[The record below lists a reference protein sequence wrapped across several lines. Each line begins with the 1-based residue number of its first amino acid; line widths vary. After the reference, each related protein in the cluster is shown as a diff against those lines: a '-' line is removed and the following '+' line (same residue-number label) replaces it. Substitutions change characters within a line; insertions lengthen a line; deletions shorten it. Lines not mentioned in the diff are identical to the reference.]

1 MVLVRDIDGTRSGNM
16 DVLVAGATGRLG
28 GPLADRL
35 IERGHQVRA
44 LTRNPGA
51 APADRLRR
59 RGAHVV
65 AGDLDDP
72 PSLRRAAAGADA
84 VFVLSTPHHGTGP
97 AAETRQAITLADA
110 AVAAGAG
117 YLVYASAAGA
127 RQARGVPMLDS
138 KRRVEEHLATL
149 PVPHAVIAPVYFMDN
164 LAYPW
169 NMAVLRAGQWPIPLP
184 PDRTVQ
190 LIPAIDMA
198 RFAALVIEQPGD
210 FAGRRIELAS
220 DEVTGPEAA
229 RILSG
234 ILHRPITH
242 PQAIPA
248 PLAPMAP
255 FFRWLAGAG
264 FHADIQQLRTHHPEI
279 GWHSLRHWAAEHD
292 WATPAP

>member
-1 MVLVRDIDGTRSGNM
+1 M

-35 IERGHQVRA
+35 IERGHRVRA
-44 LTRNPGA
+44 LTRDPSA

-84 VFVLSTPHHGTGP
+84 VFVLSTPHHGNGP

-110 AVAAGAG
+110 AGAAGAG

-138 KRRVEEHLATL
+138 KRRA
-149 PVPHAVIAPVYFMDN
+149 HAVIAPVYFLDN

-169 NMAVLRAGQWPIPLP
+169 NMAVLQAGQWPIPLP

-190 LIPAIDMA
+190 LIPAVDVA
-198 RFAALVIEQPGD
+198 RFAALVIERPGD
-210 FAGRRIELAS
+210 FAGRRVELAS

-234 ILHRPITH
+234 VLHRPITH
-242 PQAIPA
+242 PRTMPA

-255 FFRWLAGAG
+255 FFQWLAGTG
-264 FHADIQQLRTHHPEI
+264 FHADIQQLRTRYPEI
-279 GWHSLRHWAAEHD
+279 GWHSLRHWASAHD
-292 WATPAP
+292 WADLTSATGPSVIDP

>member
-1 MVLVRDIDGTRSGNM
+1 M

-28 GPLADRL
+28 GPLADML
-35 IERGHQVRA
+35 MERGHRVRA
-44 LTRNPGA
+44 VTRDPEG

-97 AAETRQAITLADA
+97 AAEARQAIALADA

-127 RQARGVPMLDS
+127 RRARGVPMLDS

-164 LAYPW
+164 LDYPW
-169 NMAVLRAGQWPIPLP
+169 NRAVLHAGQWPIPLP

-198 RFAALVIEQPGD
+198 HFTALVIERPGN

-242 PQAIPA
+242 PQAMPG

-255 FFRWLAGAG
+255 FFRWLAGTG
-264 FHADIQQLRTHHPEI
+264 FHADIGQLRTRYQEI

-292 WATPAP
+292 WAIPAP

>member
-1 MVLVRDIDGTRSGNM
+1 M
-16 DVLVAGATGRLG
+16 AGATGRLG
-28 GPLADRL
+28 GPLADSL
-35 IERGHQVRA
+35 IDRGHRVRA
-44 LTRNPGA
+44 LTRDPGSA
-51 APADRLRR
+51 AADRLRR
-59 RGAHVV
+59 RGAHIV

-72 PSLRRAAAGADA
+72 PSLHRAAAGADA

-97 AAETRQAITLADA
+97 AAEARQAISLADA

-127 RQARGVPMLDS
+127 LQARGVPMLDS

-149 PVPHAVIAPVYFMDN
+149 PVPHAVLAPAYFMDN
-164 LAYPW
+164 LDYPW
-169 NMAVLRAGQWPIPLP
+169 NRTVLRAGQWPIPLP
-184 PDRTVQ
+184 PDRRVQ

-264 FHADIQQLRTHHPEI
+264 FHADIQQLPTHHPEI

-292 WATPAP
+292 WAIPAP

>member
-1 MVLVRDIDGTRSGNM
+1 
-16 DVLVAGATGRLG
+16 
-28 GPLADRL
+28 
-35 IERGHQVRA
+35 
-44 LTRNPGA
+44 
-51 APADRLRR
+51 
-59 RGAHVV
+59 
-65 AGDLDDP
+65 
-72 PSLRRAAAGADA
+72 

-97 AAETRQAITLADA
+97 AAEARQAISLADA
-110 AVAAGAG
+110 AVAVGAG

-127 RQARGVPMLDS
+127 LQARGVPMLDS

-149 PVPHAVIAPVYFMDN
+149 PVPHAVIAPAYFMDN
-164 LAYPW
+164 LDYPW
-169 NMAVLRAGQWPIPLP
+169 NRAVLRAGQWPIPLP

-242 PQAIPA
+242 PQAMPG

-255 FFRWLAGAG
+255 FFRWLAGTG
-264 FHADIQQLRTHHPEI
+264 FHADIQQLRTRHPEI
-279 GWHSLRHWAAEHD
+279 GWHSLRQWATEHD

>member
-1 MVLVRDIDGTRSGNM
+1 M
-16 DVLVAGATGRLG
+16 AGATGRLG
-28 GPLADRL
+28 GPLAGSL
-35 IERGHQVRA
+35 IDRGHRVRA
-44 LTRNPGA
+44 LTRDPGSA
-51 APADRLRR
+51 AAGRLRR
-59 RGAHVV
+59 RGAHIVL
-65 AGDLDDP
+65 GDLDDP
-72 PSLRRAAAGADA
+72 PSLHRAAAGADA

-97 AAETRQAITLADA
+97 AAEARQAISLADA

-127 RQARGVPMLDS
+127 LEARGVPMLDS

-149 PVPHAVIAPVYFMDN
+149 PVPHAVIAPAYFMDN
-164 LAYPW
+164 LDYPW
-169 NMAVLRAGQWPIPLP
+169 NKAVLRAGQWPIPLP
-184 PDRTVQ
+184 PDQTVQ

-242 PQAIPA
+242 PQAMPG

-255 FFRWLAGAG
+255 FFRWLAGTG
-264 FHADIQQLRTHHPEI
+264 FHADIQQLRTRHPEI

-292 WATPAP
+292 WADLKQP

>member
-1 MVLVRDIDGTRSGNM
+1 M

-35 IERGHQVRA
+35 IERGHRVRA
-44 LTRNPGA
+44 LTRDPGA

-59 RGAHVV
+59 RGAQVV

-97 AAETRQAITLADA
+97 AAETRQAVALANA

-127 RQARGVPMLDS
+127 RQARGVPILDS
-138 KRRVEEHLATL
+138 KRQVEEHLATL
-149 PVPHAVIAPVYFMDN
+149 PVPHAVIAPAYFMDN

-169 NMAVLRAGQWPIPLP
+169 NTSVLQAGQWPIPLP
-184 PDRTVQ
+184 PGRPVQ
-190 LIPAIDMA
+190 LIAAVDMA
-198 RFAALVIEQPGD
+198 RFAALVLERPGE
-210 FAGRRIELAS
+210 FAGHRVELAS

-229 RILSG
+229 RILSEV
-234 ILHRPITH
+234 LHRPITH
-242 PQAIPA
+242 PQAIPG

-255 FFRWLAGAG
+255 FFQWLADAG
-264 FHADIQQLRTHHPEI
+264 FHADIGRLRVCYPEI
-279 GWHSLRHWAAEHD
+279 GWHTLRQWAAAWD
-292 WATPAP
+292 WADLAPA

>member
-1 MVLVRDIDGTRSGNM
+1 V

-28 GPLADRL
+28 GPLAGSL
-35 IERGHQVRA
+35 IDRGHRVRA
-44 LTRNPGA
+44 LTRDPGSA
-51 APADRLRR
+51 AAGRLRR
-59 RGAHVV
+59 RGAHIV

-72 PSLRRAAAGADA
+72 PSLHRAAAGADA

-97 AAETRQAITLADA
+97 AAEARQAISLADA

-127 RQARGVPMLDS
+127 LEARGVPMLDS

-149 PVPHAVIAPVYFMDN
+149 PVPHAVIAPAYFMDN
-164 LAYPW
+164 LDYPW
-169 NMAVLRAGQWPIPLP
+169 NRAVLRAGQWPIPLP

-229 RILSG
+229 GILSG

-242 PQAIPA
+242 PQAMPG

-255 FFRWLAGAG
+255 FFRWLAGTG
-264 FHADIQQLRTHHPEI
+264 FHADIQQLRTRHPEI

>member
-1 MVLVRDIDGTRSGNM
+1 MQHAEGKM

-28 GPLADRL
+28 GPLAGSL
-35 IERGHQVRA
+35 IKRGHRVRA

-51 APADRLRR
+51 AAADRLRR
-59 RGAHVV
+59 RGAHIV

-97 AAETRQAITLADA
+97 EAEARQAITLADA

-127 RQARGVPMLDS
+127 GQPSGVPILDS

-149 PVPHAVIAPVYFMDN
+149 ATPHAVIAPAYFMDN

-169 NMAVLRAGQWPIPLP
+169 NSAVLRAGQWPIPLP
-184 PDRTVQ
+184 PERPVQ
-190 LIPAIDMA
+190 LIPAVDVA
-198 RFAALVIEQPGD
+198 RFAALVIERPAD

-220 DEVTGPEAA
+220 DEVTGPRAA
-229 RILSG
+229 RILSRVLG
-234 ILHRPITH
+234 RPIGHSQTV
-242 PQAIPA
+242 PG
-248 PLAPMAP
+248 PLAPMTP
-255 FFRWLAGAG
+255 FFLWLAGTG
-264 FHADIQQLRTHHPEI
+264 FHADIERLRADYPGV
-279 GWHSLRHWAAEHD
+279 GWHTLQDWAAARD
-292 WATPAP
+292 WAGLA

>member
-1 MVLVRDIDGTRSGNM
+1 MI
-16 DVLVAGATGRLG
+16 
-28 GPLADRL
+28 
-35 IERGHQVRA
+35 
-44 LTRNPGA
+44 
-51 APADRLRR
+51 APA
-59 RGAHVV
+59 
-65 AGDLDDP
+65 
-72 PSLRRAAAGADA
+72 
-84 VFVLSTPHHGTGP
+84 
-97 AAETRQAITLADA
+97 
-110 AVAAGAG
+110 
-117 YLVYASAAGA
+117 
-127 RQARGVPMLDS
+127 
-138 KRRVEEHLATL
+138 
-149 PVPHAVIAPVYFMDN
+149 YFMDN
-164 LAYPW
+164 LDYPW
-169 NMAVLRAGQWPIPLP
+169 NRTVLRAGQWPIPLP

-292 WATPAP
+292 WAIPAP